1 MLLRAAAPVAAWFCV
16 AALVASG
23 CSRSTSSSA
32 VPRTADGKPNL
43 QGVWQVRNAAAFGL
57 EDHVAR
63 DGMPAGRSVVD
74 GRTIPYLPEAAAQR
88 LQNAENQKTADPLEK
103 CYMPGVPRIMYMP
116 FPFHI
121 YQTPEHI
128 AITFEWSQVHRTI
141 YTNGVPGPEGIE
153 FWMGDSRGRW
163 EGDTLVVDVTDHNDR
178 TWFDTTGTFHSSAL
192 HVVERYTMTDPDTIQ
207 DRGNDRGP
215 QGLRETV
222 EDLDADLPAQG
233 SGPHPRVPMS
243 GRARGSQRRLRARSQ
258 NVVPGPFD
266 SAQGK
271 PSAKPVE
278 IPADWAAM
286 SAPPSFDLPER
297 LAPGSPR
304 PGQTAPPEPAKPSGP
319 PPPIKRMADGKPDL
333 HGYYMPDGG
342 GGNYGLG
349 KHAQDFLTPGG
360 RGIIVDPPDGTLP
373 MQPWAKAEVISRQ
386 LPERGYDDPTAHC
399 FVAGVPRSTY
409 VPSPLQIL
417 QPPGYVVILHE
428 RMSWRSI
435 PLDGRPHLPDDMR
448 LWQGDSVGRWDGDT
462 LVVETTNFNGK
473 TWLNEVGEIVSH
485 AERVVERFTPINGDR
500 INYQATV
507 SDPLVYTRP
516 WTIAL
521 PLNRQKDE
529 LLEVA
534 CHEDNQ
540 DLQHMKDV
548 RDAARAKTLGAR
560 AKARSNS
567 TR

>member
-1 MLLRAAAPVAAWFCV
+1 
-16 AALVASG
+16 
-23 CSRSTSSSA
+23 
-32 VPRTADGKPNL
+32 
-43 QGVWQVRNAAAFGL
+43 
-57 EDHVAR
+57 
-63 DGMPAGRSVVD
+63 
-74 GRTIPYLPEAAAQR
+74 
-88 LQNAENQKTADPLEK
+88 
-103 CYMPGVPRIMYMP
+103 
-116 FPFHI
+116 
-121 YQTPEHI
+121 
-128 AITFEWSQVHRTI
+128 
-141 YTNGVPGPEGIE
+141 
-153 FWMGDSRGRW
+153 
-163 EGDTLVVDVTDHNDR
+163 
-178 TWFDTTGTFHSSAL
+178 
-192 HVVERYTMTDPDTIQ
+192 
-207 DRGNDRGP
+207 
-215 QGLRETV
+215 
-222 EDLDADLPAQG
+222 
-233 SGPHPRVPMS
+233 
-243 GRARGSQRRLRARSQ
+243 
-258 NVVPGPFD
+258 
-266 SAQGK
+266 
-271 PSAKPVE
+271 
-278 IPADWAAM
+278 
-286 SAPPSFDLPER
+286 
-297 LAPGSPR
+297 
-304 PGQTAPPEPAKPSGP
+304 
-319 PPPIKRMADGKPDL
+319 MADGKPDL
-333 HGYYMPDGG
+333 QGYYMPDGG

-373 MQPWAKAEVISRQ
+373 MQPWAKAEVVSRQ

-435 PLDGRPHLPDDMR
+435 PLDGRPHLPDEMR
-448 LWQGDSVGRWDGDT
+448 LWQGDSVGKWDGDT

-485 AERVVERFTPINGDR
+485 AQRVIERFTPINGDR

-548 RDAARAKTLGAR
+548 RDAARAK
-560 AKARSNS
+560 ARSNS